1 MTHKFNCIAIDDEP
15 LALQL
20 VESYIK
26 RTPFLNLIG
35 TYGSAEEA
43 MPTIQNEK
51 IDIAFLDIQMPD
63 FSGLQV
69 SKMLPPETKVVF
81 ITAHDRFAIEGYK
94 VNAVG
99 YLLKPISY
107 DEFLEVAM
115 KVQGMIQKDATASV
129 ASEVSQPEQKTILV
143 KSDYKMLQL
152 AIKDII

>member
-51 IDIAFLDIQMPD
+51 NIFL
-63 FSGLQV
+63 
-69 SKMLPPETKVVF
+69 VVLYR
-81 ITAHDRFAIEGYK
+81 HK
-94 VNAVG
+94 
-99 YLLKPISY
+99 
-107 DEFLEVAM
+107 EVIPM
-115 KVQGMIQKDATASV
+115 
-129 ASEVSQPEQKTILV
+129 
-143 KSDYKMLQL
+143 YR
-152 AIKDII
+152 

>member
-51 IDIAFLDIQMPD
+51 IDVAFLQRE
-63 FSGLQV
+63 
-69 SKMLPPETKVVF
+69 LPP
-81 ITAHDRFAIEGYK
+81 AHRR
-94 VNAVG
+94 
-99 YLLKPISY
+99 LPRRRR
-107 DEFLEVAM
+107 
-115 KVQGMIQKDATASV
+115 TH
-129 ASEVSQPEQKTILV
+129 
-143 KSDYKMLQL
+143 
-152 AIKDII
+152 